1 MGIGMKK
8 LTNRARIFIIFIYL
22 LAITLFSLSF
32 IHMPSLYRVGQNVY
46 TALPLSL
53 LFIVFLM
60 VADRFP
66 IVYILKGS
74 SKAEVSVAM
83 ALDIAIAFV
92 FTPIVAMLVVAIEN
106 LIADFMHKKPWYK
119 NFFNTSLAVISVG
132 LMSIILNKFFNAS
145 IPFLSSSNLLVIV
158 GAAFVYFSAE
168 TLILFGL
175 LSIINKVTFFSF
187 WIENVKTMWVE
198 IFTLIPLGVTI
209 MYFFQVNPWMNLF
222 LLPTFITI
230 YYASMRRVQMEK
242 ETINALLTFAK
253 AVDDRI
259 PDTMKHS
266 VRVANWTKK
275 LCERL
280 NLSAEQSYF
289 ITIAAQLHD
298 IGKLIIPDAILLK
311 PAPLSDKEFNIIK
324 QHPLKGDEILN
335 HFSHFEEGAKIIRH
349 HHEYFNGKGYPDG
362 LKGESIPLGARIIG
376 VVDAFDAMI
385 SPRPYKNKLITIEEA
400 LNKIRKAEGTQFDPV
415 VAEVFCQ
422 MVREKVA
429 EEEKKEEHVKGEDF
443 FPVLND

>member
-32 IHMPSLYRVGQNVY
+32 IHMPSLYRVGQSIY

-230 YYASMRRVQMEK
+230 YYASIRRVQMEK
-242 ETINALLTFAK
+242 ETI
-253 AVDDRI
+253 
-259 PDTMKHS
+259 
-266 VRVANWTKK
+266 KK
-275 LCERL
+275 IK
-280 NLSAEQSYF
+280 F
-289 ITIAAQLHD
+289 ICRTELFYYYCCSIA
-298 IGKLIIPDAILLK
+298 
-311 PAPLSDKEFNIIK
+311 
-324 QHPLKGDEILN
+324 
-335 HFSHFEEGAKIIRH
+335 
-349 HHEYFNGKGYPDG
+349 
-362 LKGESIPLGARIIG
+362 
-376 VVDAFDAMI
+376 
-385 SPRPYKNKLITIEEA
+385 
-400 LNKIRKAEGTQFDPV
+400 
-415 VAEVFCQ
+415 
-422 MVREKVA
+422 
-429 EEEKKEEHVKGEDF
+429 
-443 FPVLND
+443 

>member
-1 MGIGMKK
+1 MKK
-8 LTNRARIFIIFIYL
+8 LGKRARIFIIFIYL
-22 LAITLFSLSF
+22 LAITIVSLTF
-32 IHMPSLYRVGQNVY
+32 VYMPSLYRVEQNIY
-46 TALPLSL
+46 TVLPLSL
-53 LFIVFLM
+53 FFIVWLM

-66 IVYILKGS
+66 IVYILRGS

-83 ALDIAIAFV
+83 ALDVAIAFV
-92 FTPIVAMLVVAIEN
+92 FTPIVAMLVVVVEN
-106 LIADFMHKKPWYK
+106 LIADSVHRKPWYK
-119 NFFNTSLAVISVG
+119 NFFNVSLAVISVG
-132 LMSIILNKFFNAS
+132 LMSIILNKFFNTS
-145 IPFLSSSNLLVIV
+145 IPFLSSSNLLVII
-158 GAAFVYFSAE
+158 GAVFVYFFAE

-175 LSIINKVTFFSF
+175 LSILNNVTFFNF

-198 IFTLIPLGVTI
+198 IFTLIPLGIMI

-230 YYASMRRVQMEK
+230 YYASMRRVQLEK

-266 VRVANWTKK
+266 IRVANWTKE

-280 NLSAEQSYF
+280 NLSEEQSYF

-298 IGKLIIPDAILLK
+298 IGKLIIPDSILLK
-311 PAPLSDKEFNIIK
+311 PASLTDAEFNKIK

-335 HFSHFEEGAKIIRH
+335 HFSRFEDGAKIIRH
-349 HHEYFNGKGYPDG
+349 HHEHFNGKGYPDG
-362 LKGESIPLGARIIG
+362 LQGESIPLGARIIS
-376 VVDAFDAMI
+376 VADAFDAMI
-385 SPRPYKNKLITIEEA
+385 SPRPYKNKLITVEEA
-400 LNKIRKAEGTQFDPV
+400 LNKIKKEEGKQFDPI

-422 MVREKVA
+422 MVREKVV
-429 EEEKKEEHVKGEDF
+429 EEEKEHVEGENF
-443 FPVLND
+443 FPVVND